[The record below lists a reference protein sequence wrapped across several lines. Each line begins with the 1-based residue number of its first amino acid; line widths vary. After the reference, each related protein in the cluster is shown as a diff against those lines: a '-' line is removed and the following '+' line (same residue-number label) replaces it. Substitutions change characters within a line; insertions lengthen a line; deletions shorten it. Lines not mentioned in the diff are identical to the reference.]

1 MYDNIDLKL
10 DSVEAPGVD
19 LLNDIPE
26 RLNRPN
32 MTTFSDGAVS
42 ISGYLGTL
50 KVRVSSQAVKV
61 KDSSLCKW
69 YLGDNFQGLSRGDTR
84 LAIEKLSDSLLLPM
98 DRATVTRIDV
108 AHNLIVKHEKAV
120 YFNHLGALQYF
131 KRLEQPNG
139 LYYSNTLKTL
149 LLYEKV
155 HEQKDK
161 GQPVP
166 EMYQGREVIRYE
178 QRYKRRLLQCFNLP
192 ELRASSLYDPAFYID
207 LVNRWRGDYERIK
220 KLNEI
225 QIDYSMIKTKREQA
239 LQAILFYIKERGGE
253 IKVLEEIKEAQT
265 KGELSKKQAY
275 DLRQQVEEACKCDLM
290 TARSEVI
297 EELDKKVKEAARF
310 YL

>member
-19 LLNDIPE
+19 LLNDIPG
-26 RLNRPN
+26 RLTRPN

-42 ISGYLGTL
+42 ISGYLDSL
-50 KVRVSSQAVKV
+50 KVRVSKQGVKI

-108 AHNLIVKHEKAV
+108 AANLIMQHEKSV
-120 YFNHLGALQYF
+120 YFNHLGALQHF

-161 GQPVP
+161 GQAVP
-166 EMYQGREVIRYE
+166 DMYQGREVIRYE
-178 QRYKRRLLQCFNLP
+178 QRYKRRLLQCFNRP
-192 ELRASSLYDPAFYID
+192 ELRSSSLYDPAFYID
-207 LVNRWRGDYERIK
+207 LVNRWRGDYDRIK
-220 KLNEI
+220 KLNDI

-239 LQAILFYIKERGGE
+239 LQAILFYIQERGGE
-253 IKVLEEIKEAQT
+253 TKVLEEIKEAQT

-275 DLRQQVEEACKCDLM
+275 DLRQQVEEACKCDMM
-290 TARSEVI
+290 TARSEAI